1 MRIASLCLIS
11 LLAAPLR
18 AQDQDDTGSGAGS
31 DPGSGDT
38 VSAVQQKPLRQA
50 HRLELFSYGE
60 MSIADPYLQRWGG
73 GLRAMWHL
81 REGLSLGL
89 DANGLG
95 SWATE
100 ELVMARRELHANII
114 ESRQHASLAA
124 VASIA
129 PLYGK
134 VALPGDALVHF
145 ETFVDAG
152 LGGAFTETD
161 ATRGVRPM
169 LTGGIGQRI
178 FLNRDFAL
186 TARVG
191 GNLYAERVL
200 VDGSVQTHAMGF
212 WTLMLGV
219 SAYVGGKP

>member
-1 MRIASLCLIS
+1 MRIASLCLCL
-11 LLAAPLR
+11 LLAAPLH
-18 AQDQDDTGSGAGS
+18 AEED
-31 DPGSGDT
+31 SGDT
-38 VSAVQQKPLRQA
+38 VSAVQPKPLRQA
-50 HRLELFSYGE
+50 HRLELFSYGV
-60 MSIADPYLQRWGG
+60 MGIADPYLQRWGG
-73 GLRAMWHL
+73 GLRAMYHL

-95 SWATE
+95 NWATE
-100 ELVMARRELHANII
+100 ELVIARRELHANIL

-124 VASIA
+124 FASIA

-152 LGGAFTETD
+152 LGGAYTETD

-169 LTGGIGQRI
+169 LAGGVGQRI
-178 FLNRDFAL
+178 FLGQDFAL

-191 GNLYAERVL
+191 GNLYAERVM
-200 VDGSVQTHAMGF
+200 VDGNVQTHAMGF
-212 WTLMLGV
+212 WTVMLGI
-219 SAYVGGKP
+219 SAYLGGKP